1 MRLVGLAVIL
11 TLGLTLAPL
20 AAQSQQP
27 TKVYRIGWLSPG
39 FPPAQPSPTV
49 GAFQQTLRD
58 LGYVEGQN
66 LVMEYRY
73 AEGSEERLRDM
84 AAELVRRKVDVIVA
98 VAAPGTRAARHATRT
113 IPIVMTGSPDPVG
126 EGFVASLAH
135 PGGNTTGLSDLRTEL
150 IGKQLALLKET
161 VPQSTRIAVLAN
173 PAQPAYKVLLHQLA
187 EAAKALGLQLHAVE
201 LRGAEELDTAFA
213 SMIRAGA
220 DALVVLAEP
229 RLIIPLNGRIA
240 DLAVK
245 SRLPTMN
252 NWKTD
257 VDAGGLMSYGPS
269 QRVKDRDLA
278 VYVNKILKGA
288 KPADLPVEQ
297 PTKFELVINL
307 KTAKALGLT
316 IPQSLLGRADQ
327 IIE

>member
-126 EGFVASLAH
+126 EGFVASLAQ

-288 KPADLPVEQ
+288 NGVDPVSWTPHRWGGKEG
-297 PTKFELVINL
+297 PRCR
-307 KTAKALGLT
+307 
-316 IPQSLLGRADQ
+316 RA
-327 IIE
+327 IRRTRRSSGSGSSS